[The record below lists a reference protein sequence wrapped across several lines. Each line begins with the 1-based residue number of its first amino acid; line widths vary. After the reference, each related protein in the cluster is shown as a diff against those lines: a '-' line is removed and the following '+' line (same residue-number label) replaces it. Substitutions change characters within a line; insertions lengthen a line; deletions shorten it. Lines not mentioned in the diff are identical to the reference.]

1 MSQVKLTLVDGQ
13 IIETV
18 VPCSPVVETEEQKQ
32 KRIMEVTRQ
41 EYISFLDHTDHKESP
56 FYEPS
61 PDENISEIIEL
72 RRTRRRWLRENK
84 NV

>member
-1 MSQVKLTLVDGQ
+1 MSQVKLTLVGGQ
-13 IIETV
+13 IVETV
-18 VPCSPVVETEEQKQ
+18 VPCSPVVETDEQIQ
-32 KRIMEVTRQ
+32 KRIIEETRQ

-56 FYEPS
+56 YYEPS
-61 PDENISEIIEL
+61 LDENISEIIEL